1 MTPIVYTPVV
11 GAAVERY
18 SHIWRRARGI
28 FLVPPQQDLIES
40 ILRTVPNREHV
51 EAIVVTDAEAIL
63 GIGDQG
69 AGGMAISIGKLALY
83 TACGGIA
90 PEATLPVMLDV
101 GTDNEEH
108 LRDPLYLGWRHP
120 RLRGRSYDDFVG
132 AFVTAVAKVFP
143 RALLQFEGICAV
155 LVADDTRPHPLYTL
169 SGRLNILFSYISVVI
184 LCYLFLM
191 RVEQNQRK
199 VAEYA
204 ERLAFEQSERERS
217 EMARRLA
224 GGMAHLINNEMQV
237 VMTRGHLLKH
247 KLPEEA
253 RADIDAITDMAM
265 QASSHTRKLLSYAE
279 GGQQLH
285 QRIDVRQLVQQVTDA
300 WRHRLPEGIR
310 LRLKIDAGTLVC
322 DGDTSEMEQV
332 LNGLLENAVEA
343 SVHAGEIA
351 LGLEAVDVDPS
362 KADGLKPGR
371 YAKITVRDHGHGM
384 AKAVMGRIFEPF
396 FTTRFAGRGLGL
408 SAIYGIIQ
416 HYGGRIAVESAEG
429 AGALFTVWWPQSTE
443 DDAEIHDRIPPSDSE
458 NEERI

>member
-1 MTPIVYTPVV
+1 MS
-11 GAAVERY
+11 VEIDIQEQGTDRE
-18 SHIWRRARGI
+18 SVR
-28 FLVPPQQDLIES
+28 FLTGLLSFGLLV
-40 ILRTVPNREHV
+40 
-51 EAIVVTDAEAIL
+51 
-63 GIGDQG
+63 
-69 AGGMAISIGKLALY
+69 
-83 TACGGIA
+83 
-90 PEATLPVMLDV
+90 TLPFLII
-101 GTDNEEH
+101 
-108 LRDPLYLGWRHP
+108 YLSTGEYGPARIVAGISASYIISMGLLHRRRHVRFALHFAIFSSMAGLLLSVRILP
-120 RLRGRSYDDFVG
+120 VTAIWLSI
-132 AFVTAVAKVFP
+132 TAVAAFALLQKRGAP
-143 RALLQFEGICAV
+143 WALLQFAGICAV
-155 LVADDTRPHPLYTL
+155 LVADAMSPHPLYTL